1 MREYWKYRGNITTE
15 GMHGMW
21 GNLKSSKVLSWAIVA
36 GMLVGIIVAAR
47 ELPQI
52 RLQNKLETWL
62 SEDDDQARA
71 LRRMESLFSPEERIL
86 VSWDSSSLSDART
99 SKFRDQLQQTAYISK
114 VRTAADVVEKMTN
127 GKVDPPEAIRRLTGV
142 LIGPTAGPNDVS
154 QPEEPRV
161 SCVLSLSKEGVSNP
175 AAALET
181 IQSAAVNSGIPA
193 DELRMDG
200 AIVTSHAIDQEV
212 LKATWNSVDPLQ
224 RPPVFA
230 ITALA
235 GILLAFV
242 LLRSVLVGL
251 MVTASAWFTAI
262 VTTALIPAAG
272 HTMNM
277 VTIVMPTL
285 LVVLTISGAIHV
297 VNYWRHAASSG
308 SVNPIREAV
317 RMGWWPCLLANATT
331 AVGLVSLAISQL
343 VPIRDF
349 GIFSTI
355 GTLLSFAVVIVGLP
369 AMLRLSNIRPQAE
382 KETHRIWSYVAVRVA
397 RHRNAVI
404 LSATV
409 IALSTGFGLQ
419 WLKTEIKVGRYFPE
433 DARLNRDSRFIEE
446 NIAGTSSFDLLVHF
460 SEDYNDNHFF
470 FDRMA
475 LIREI
480 QDAVRQHPDITG
492 AISLAD
498 FLPVYERPE
507 PGVPRS
513 VRMKYTVRSR
523 RTEEELKTDEAAA
536 SAEYLAAARD
546 PDFVWSVE
554 SPLDETWRITAQTR
568 ITRDLDYAVLSQDLS
583 RILSDKTGNAP
594 GLWFSVTGTVPVF
607 YRAQTALLESLTRSL
622 ALAFALIA
630 VALIFLLRS
639 IRAGLLSSI
648 IGILPVTIVFG
659 IMSWSEQ
666 VLDIGT
672 MLTGSVALG
681 ISVDD
686 MLHLMTWFRGAIRAG
701 NTREQAVVQAL
712 QHCGAAMTQTTL
724 VIALSLLLLYPA
736 ELLLISRFGWVM
748 AALLGTAWV
757 SSVLL
762 LPALLAGPLGGLI
775 EAIPTG
781 SGPGLSRSPVHPS
794 SCLPKKSSEPDSK
807 LLHPSTP

>member
-1 MREYWKYRGNITTE
+1 
-15 GMHGMW
+15 MW
-21 GNLKSSKVLSWAIVA
+21 GSLRNAKILSWVIVA
-36 GMLVGIIVAAR
+36 SMFAGIILAAR

-62 SEDDDQARA
+62 SEDDEQALA
-71 LRRMESLFSPEERIL
+71 LRRMELYFSPEERIL
-86 VSWDSSSLSDART
+86 LTWDSSSFTDERT
-99 SKFRDQLQQTAYISK
+99 SRFRDQLKQTPYISK
-114 VRTAADVVEKMTN
+114 VRTAADVVEQMTQF
-127 GKVDPPEAIRRLTGV
+127 KVDEQEAIRRLTGV
-142 LIGPTAGPNDVS
+142 LIGPRKTPSA
-154 QPEEPRV
+154 EPRV
-161 SCVLSLSKEGVSNP
+161 SCVLSLSPEGVSNP
-175 AAALET
+175 DAVLKAIQAAA
-181 IQSAAVNSGIPA
+181 VDSGIPA
-193 DELRMDG
+193 EELHIDG
-200 AIVTSHAIDQEV
+200 ALVTSHAIDQEV
-212 LKATWNSVDPLQ
+212 VKATWNSVDPWQ

-242 LLRSVLVGL
+242 LLRSVRVGL

-262 VTTALIPAAG
+262 VTTALIPALG

-297 VNYWRHAASSG
+297 ANYWRHAAASG
-308 SVNPIREAV
+308 AENPIREAV

-331 AVGLVSLAISQL
+331 AVGLLSLTISQL

-355 GTLLSFAVVIVGLP
+355 GTLLSFVVVIVALP
-369 AMLRLSNIRPQAE
+369 AMLRISNIRPQAE

-397 RHRNAVI
+397 RYRNAII

-409 IALSTGFGLQ
+409 LAVSTGFGLQ
-419 WLKTEIKVGRYFPE
+419 WLRTEIKVGRYFPD
-433 DARLNRDSRFIEE
+433 DARLNRDSRFLEE
-446 NIAGTSSFDLLVHF
+446 NIGGTSSFDLLVHF
-460 SEDYNDNHFF
+460 GDEYKDNHFF
-470 FDRMA
+470 LDRMG

-480 QDAVRQHPDITG
+480 ENAVRQHPNITG

-498 FLPVYERPE
+498 FQPAYVRPE
-507 PGVPRS
+507 PNVPRQE
-513 VRMKYTVRSR
+513 RMKYTVRSR
-523 RTEEELKTDEAAA
+523 RTEEEIKTDEAAA
-536 SAEYLAAARD
+536 SSEYLAASRD
-546 PDFVWSVE
+546 PNFVWSVG
-554 SPLDETWRITAQTR
+554 SPLDETWRITAQIR
-568 ITRDLDYAVLSQDLS
+568 MIEDLDYAAVSQDLAN
-583 RILSDKTGNAP
+583 ILSDKTGNAS

-659 IMSWSEQ
+659 LMSWSGQ
-666 VLDIGT
+666 ILDIGT

-686 MLHLMTWFRGAIRAG
+686 MLHLMTWFRAAIREG
-701 NTREQAVVQAL
+701 KTREQAVVQAL

-748 AALLGTAWV
+748 AALLGAAWV

-762 LPALLAGPLGGLI
+762 LPALLAGPLGRLI
-775 EAIPTG
+775 ENIELR
-781 SGPGLSRSPVHPS
+781 SGTMTINVFQQLDR
-794 SCLPKKSSEPDSK
+794 KIE
-807 LLHPSTP
+807 